1 MKIYAKLK
9 LLTFMTILL
18 SAIVFA
24 GCEDDDDRYEEELNR
39 KVDQLEKEVES
50 LREKDDAKEKTSVS
64 DSSNT
69 DTEKPSISESS
80 NNDTIDSLTNAVNE
94 VTEKADSVVPAD
106 NTDEKRT
113 QFFELKDEL
122 NTVDHRLDAFDD
134 YIEELYKN
142 GEISYDDYISKERM
156 LEELEDKL
164 DASEDKLELN
174 FGIDD

>member
-50 LREKDDAKEKTSVS
+50 LREKDDAKEKT
-64 DSSNT
+64 
-69 DTEKPSISESS
+69 SISESS

>member
-50 LREKDDAKEKTSVS
+50 LREKDDAK
-64 DSSNT
+64 
-69 DTEKPSISESS
+69 EKPSISESS